1 LWQFTN
7 TPGMMRGWW
16 GWAAKILC
24 FEAELGREIVEEM
37 GRNRQVLIMI
47 LMDFNHL
54 GVKSFTF
61 IYIIKLE
68 HKPWNVKQPISHML
82 HGAGICTPTFTPI
95 LWPSHVGKYT
105 KCR

>member
-1 LWQFTN
+1 MAQFEIVDLPSYNMVDLSSSFFVTVFFN

-16 GWAAKILC
+16 GWAAKIVC

-54 GVKSFTF
+54 GVK
-61 IYIIKLE
+61 
-68 HKPWNVKQPISHML
+68 
-82 HGAGICTPTFTPI
+82 
-95 LWPSHVGKYT
+95 
-105 KCR
+105 